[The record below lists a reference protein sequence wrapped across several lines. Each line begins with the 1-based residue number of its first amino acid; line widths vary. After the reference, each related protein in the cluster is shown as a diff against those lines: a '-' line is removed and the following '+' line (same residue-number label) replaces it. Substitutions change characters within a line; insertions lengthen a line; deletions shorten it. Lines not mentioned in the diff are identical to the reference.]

1 MVDFCSNCGSIIIGK
16 KGEDTKCSNCGQIQ
30 KTKSN
35 MSLGSKVEKKNKI
48 ENKEIINTDTV
59 AETNPVTDTQCPECG
74 HGKAHYWTKQTRAGD
89 EPETQF
95 FKCQKCKHQWR
106 DYR

>member
-1 MVDFCSNCGSIIIGK
+1 MVDFCSKCGAIIIGK
-16 KGEDTKCSNCGQIQ
+16 KGEEVQCKSCGESQ
-30 KTKSN
+30 KSKTE
-35 MSLGSKVEKKNKI
+35 MSLGSKIEKKKD
-48 ENKEIINTDTV
+48 EKEIVSTTSAAQIHPTTEV
-59 AETNPVTDTQCPECG
+59 ECPKCT

-95 FKCQKCKHQWR
+95 FMCCECKHQWR